1 MLLML
6 LSACQYP
13 SASVI
18 PTSPVPTQET
28 GQEVFCDS
36 WDEEW
41 ISSNHDLTDT
51 IIDGKR
57 SVEIDL
63 SITSQAAGCKGLDLS
78 LLLDSTVSSSQIE
91 LDVLNS
97 WLGSDQE
104 LSTAFE
110 YDEHSHELLLDI
122 SRWDCTG
129 KRGTGEIFTILIGGY
144 EGIHSTPKAQFL
156 RNGVIIM
163 IDNVDG

>member
-1 MLLML
+1 ML

-63 SITSQAAGCKGLDLS
+63 SITSQGAGCKGLDLS

-104 LSTAFE
+104 LSGGVARHQSMGLYRQKRHGGDL
-110 YDEHSHELLLDI
+110 YDSN
-122 SRWDCTG
+122 R
-129 KRGTGEIFTILIGGY
+129 R
-144 EGIHSTPKAQFL
+144 
-156 RNGVIIM
+156 V
-163 IDNVDG
+163 